1 MMSVKQGCL
10 DFTRCVWEGHRTRG
24 WCFLSSN
31 VRTGRRAPMPATDPR
46 QTTRRDVTRRDFLKR
61 AGWATA
67 GMTTLAVG
75 ADRKLAS
82 AASTYPE
89 WIPAS
94 PKPPKRGGILTW
106 ASPWEAPVIDPRL
119 TQSIGLFQFVGLTSN
134 RLLRHAF
141 TDEAAGY
148 NDLSLKGDLAESWQ
162 GSPDQRVWT
171 FKLRRG
177 VKWQNVPP
185 LNGRELVA
193 ADVKYCF
200 EAYAKEG
207 VQTFTFQEIEGM
219 ETPDTH
225 TLRIHLKAPN
235 ALFPQNVAESVTVIF
250 SREVLEE
257 DGDLKKRLIGTG
269 PYVLKE
275 HTRKVRVVLQR
286 NPDYFD
292 AGRPYVDEYVILS
305 APDSATR
312 TAAFRTGQSDFLPLQ
327 SPSEVE
333 AVRKTNPAAVVQALT
348 PSITPFGL
356 ALAQDKPPLNDVRVR
371 RALSMAI
378 DRQKQVDTVYEGHG
392 IVTAGVPWI
401 YYQDAKPTAKDLGP
415 WWQYRPADAKKLL
428 AEAGHPNGFE
438 TTLFYYE
445 YFPQMTSEVQLVQQ
459 DLKRNLNINVK
470 ITKLDYTTYYGR
482 YVESKWDGMS
492 WGFQSGHAVGLDE
505 RTYMYM
511 HSRST
516 KNFFRVNDPVID
528 ELTTKLRRTPD
539 KAEQRL
545 IAKKIVDREYD
556 QVLRMWMP
564 YDNGFLVFQP
574 HARNMAAVAMR
585 RTDGYGSPS
594 LARAWMEK

>member
-1 MMSVKQGCL
+1 MTASAKEV
-10 DFTRCVWEGHRTRG
+10 
-24 WCFLSSN
+24 
-31 VRTGRRAPMPATDPR
+31 PMPADR
-46 QTTRRDVTRRDFLKR
+46 GSNRREFMKAASWGSLAV
-61 AGWATA
+61 TA
-67 GMTTLAVG
+67 GMVATGRTPAF
-75 ADRKLAS
+75 
-82 AASTYPE
+82 AAAPSKYPD

-94 PKPPKRGGILTW
+94 PKPPKRGGTLTR
-106 ASPWEAPVIDPRL
+106 ASAWDPPVIDPRL
-119 TQSIGLFQFVGLTSN
+119 TQSVGLYQFAGLTSN
-134 RLLRHAF
+134 RLVRYAF
-141 TDEAAGY
+141 TDEATGPR
-148 NDLSLKGDLAESWQ
+148 DLTLKGDLAESWAA
-162 GSPDQRVWT
+162 SSDHRVWT
-171 FKLRRG
+171 FKLRQG
-177 VKWQNVPP
+177 VKWQNLPP
-185 LNGRELVA
+185 LNGRELTA
-193 ADVKYCF
+193 ADIKYCF
-200 EAYAKEG
+200 EQHAKEG

-225 TLRIHLKAPN
+225 TLRVHLKTPN
-235 ALFPQNVAESVTVIF
+235 ALFPQNVAEPVAIVF
-250 SREVLEE
+250 AREVLEE

-333 AVRKTNPAAVVQALT
+333 AVRKTNPAALVQALT

-356 ALAQDKPPLNDVRVR
+356 TLAQDRAPFNDVRVR

-378 DRQKQVDTVYEGHG
+378 DREKQVDTVYEGHG

-415 WWQYRPADAKKLL
+415 WWQYRPAEAKRLL

-445 YFPQMTSEVQLVQQ
+445 YFPQMSSQVQLVQQ
-459 DLKRNLNINVK
+459 DLKKHLNINVK
-470 ITKLDYTTYYGR
+470 ITKLDYTGYYGR
-482 YVESKWDGMS
+482 YVDSKWDGMS

-511 HSRST
+511 HSKST

-528 ELTTKLRRTPD
+528 ELTTKLRRTSER
-539 KAEQRL
+539 AEQRAL
-545 IAKKIVDREYD
+545 AKKIFEREHD

-564 YDNGFLVFQP
+564 YDNGFLNFQP
-574 HARNMAAVAMR
+574 HARNAAA
-585 RTDGYGSPS
+585 
-594 LARAWMEK
+594 LAIR